1 MNVNTGIFTAPVSGV
16 YYFVFQGFKGG
27 TAGTLVGLYVNNE
40 VFEMVQDFATGATA
54 ALSLAATVPLKE
66 RDRVRMV
73 LRAGSLNNP
82 AGAFVSFNGF
92 LLQQE
97 FSL

>member
-1 MNVNTGIFTAPVSGV
+1 MNVNTDIFTAPVAGV
-16 YYFVFQGFKGG
+16 YYFVFQGFKG
-27 TAGTLVGLYVNNE
+27 TATTLVGLYVNNE
-40 VFEMVQDFATGATA
+40 VFEMVQDPGTGSNA
-54 ALSLAATVPLKE
+54 ALSLAATIPLKE
-66 RDRVRMV
+66 GDRVRMV
-73 LRAGSLNNP
+73 LRAGSLYNP